1 MNQKLTSTIAEQ
13 ILLGTAVGDALGVPV
28 EFLSRQKIQ
37 QNPVTDMREFGTHQQ
52 PKGTWSDDSSMLFCT
67 AESLSKSFDLQD
79 IANNFVRWYTESFWT
94 PHGEIFD
101 IGNATV
107 TAILLIKNGLPLTE
121 TGGTS
126 ERSNGN
132 GSLMRILPMVL
143 EVQHLPISERFQV
156 ISKVSAITHAHFRSC
171 WACFLYIEYA
181 LKLING
187 LDKFEAYAEWK
198 TEIREFI
205 SENTKANLNFD
216 SSEITLFDRLLVQ
229 NIDELPIEEISG
241 SGYVLHTLEASIWCL
256 LTSEN
261 YAEAVLKAVNL
272 GEDTDTTGAVTGGLA
287 GIYYGVENMPTKW
300 LNILVR
306 KADIEVLAHRLMQ
319 AYAV

>member
-1 MNQKLTSTIAEQ
+1 MNQKLTSTIAER

-143 EVQHLPISERFQV
+143 EVQYLPISERFQV

-187 LDKFEAYAEWK
+187 LDKFEAYA
-198 TEIREFI
+198 
-205 SENTKANLNFD
+205 D
-216 SSEITLFDRLLVQ
+216 
-229 NIDELPIEEISG
+229 
-241 SGYVLHTLEASIWCL
+241 
-256 LTSEN
+256 
-261 YAEAVLKAVNL
+261 LKAVNL

>member
-1 MNQKLTSTIAEQ
+1 MNQKLTSTIAER

-143 EVQHLPISERFQV
+143 EVQYLPISERFQV
-156 ISKVSAITHAHFRSC
+156 ISKVSAITHAPC

-198 TEIREFI
+198 TKIREFI

-256 LTSEN
+256 LTSD
-261 YAEAVLKAVNL
+261 LKAVNL